1 MPLNDLK
8 AEPMMAHLFATLDSG
23 HSIGHYGRLVFTMV
37 ARHFLEPDEL
47 ISWLGK
53 DPEIESEQAES
64 LLRQV
69 ESRGYNPP
77 KRERI
82 LEWMSKQEFPIC
94 PDTEDSGQ
102 CNVYRNLEFPEEVYN
117 RIAGFYHGETGNSEG
132 DNAGKRR
139 AA

>member
-1 MPLNDLK
+1 MNDGVVVHREPRGFGDGDGICSEGKAKVGSLLARVKGAMPLNDLK
-8 AEPMMAHLFATLDSG
+8 AEPMMAHLLATLDSG

-82 LEWMSKQEFPIC
+82 LEWMS
-94 PDTEDSGQ
+94 
-102 CNVYRNLEFPEEVYN
+102 
-117 RIAGFYHGETGNSEG
+117 
-132 DNAGKRR
+132 
-139 AA
+139 